1 MEVTVEETVAASAD
15 KVWQAMSNFTGIEP
29 SATIQ
34 GVAIEGSGVG
44 AIRTLTMV
52 GGGVIRERLE
62 AFDPA
67 ARIFTYAIINK
78 DGPLP
83 VDDYVSTVT
92 ISAIDADSA
101 RVHWSAQCQP
111 RGVPAE
117 KVTSIISA
125 VYKGGIQRAR
135 VKLGLVA
142 VA

>member
-1 MEVTVEETVAASAD
+1 MEVTVEETIAAPAD
-15 KVWQAMSNFTGIEP
+15 KVWDAMSNFTGIEP

-34 GVAIEGSGVG
+34 SVTIEGSGVG
-44 AIRTLTMV
+44 AVRTLTMAS
-52 GGGVIRERLE
+52 GGVIQERLE

-67 ARIFTYAIINK
+67 ARVFTYAIINQ

-92 ISAIDADSA
+92 ISPIDANNTK
-101 RVHWSAQCQP
+101 VHWSAQCQP

-117 KVTSIISA
+117 KVTAIISA
-125 VYKGGIQRAR
+125 VYKGGIQRTR